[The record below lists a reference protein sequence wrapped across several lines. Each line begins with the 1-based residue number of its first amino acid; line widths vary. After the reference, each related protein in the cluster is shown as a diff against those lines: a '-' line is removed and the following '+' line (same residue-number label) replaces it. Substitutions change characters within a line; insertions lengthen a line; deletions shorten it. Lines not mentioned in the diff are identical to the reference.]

1 MPVKA
6 KRRVPPHGNRRPVRC
21 AQFGV
26 LQVVSFILAVPPL
39 YAQSVAPAAVPP
51 VPPSPRVAAA
61 RAQSVPAAAS
71 FSDAGGFAGLI
82 DWRAGGWRPGDPRPS
97 AARPG
102 LGSLDG
108 GGVVVQEAPDAPAP
122 APAIASLSGY
132 MDFHFNNAQ
141 HEDAKVD
148 FHRFVLLFTHRFSD
162 RVRFVSELELE
173 HAFVEGREEAGELE
187 LEQAYI
193 DFLVTREFNLRAG
206 MLLVPVGIINER
218 HEPPVYHGVERPF
231 VDTLVVPSTWFEGGA
246 GVHGEIGGGFRYRA
260 YVMAPLDA
268 AGFSAEEG
276 LRGGRQKGA
285 EATARNVASTGRVE
299 YVGTRGLQA
308 GASFWRGR
316 TGFSFPRVESQ
327 VTLGEADAR
336 YRVGELETRAQ
347 YAHVWLDGMGALNRA
362 LQRTVGI
369 SPNVARQIRG
379 FYLEA
384 SYFVSPL
391 PAPREAAVF
400 VRYENFDTQHR
411 MPAGFQ
417 PLPQFDR
424 DAWVF
429 GVSYYPD
436 PDVVLKFDYSVVRNR
451 SRVVDAPDSLNV
463 GLGWWF

>member
-1 MPVKA
+1 MLVES
-6 KRRVPPHGNRRPVRC
+6 KRGVFVAGNRRSVGWGRG
-21 AQFGV
+21 GV
-26 LQVVSFILAVPPL
+26 LQATLFVLSAAASS
-39 YAQSVAPAAVPP
+39 AQPAAPAATPN
-51 VPPSPRVAAA
+51 AALA
-61 RAQSVPAAAS
+61 TPAAAP
-71 FSDAGGFAGLI
+71 GV
-82 DWRAGGWRPGDPRPS
+82 RP
-97 AARPG
+97 A
-102 LGSLDG
+102 L
-108 GGVVVQEAPDAPAP
+108 QEGPAAPAP
-122 APAIASLSGY
+122 APLLGSLSGY
-132 MDFHFNNAQ
+132 MDFHFNDIEHQ
-141 HEDAKVD
+141 DPKLD

-206 MLLVPVGIINER
+206 MVLVPVGIINER

-246 GVHGEIGGGFRYRA
+246 GVHGELGGGLRYRA

-276 LRGGRQKGA
+276 VRGGRQKGA
-285 EATARNVASTGRVE
+285 EATMRNAASTGRVE
-299 YVGTRGLQA
+299 YVGAPGLWV

-327 VTLGEADAR
+327 VTLGEVDAR

-362 LQRTVGI
+362 RLRTAGV

-384 SYFVSPL
+384 SYFVSPR

-400 VRYENFDTQHR
+400 VRYENFDTQYR
-411 MPAGFQ
+411 MPEGFN

-429 GVSYYPD
+429 GVSWYPD
-436 PDVVLKFDYSVVRNR
+436 PDVVLKVDYAVVRSR
-451 SRVVDAPDSLNV
+451 STVIDAPDSLNV